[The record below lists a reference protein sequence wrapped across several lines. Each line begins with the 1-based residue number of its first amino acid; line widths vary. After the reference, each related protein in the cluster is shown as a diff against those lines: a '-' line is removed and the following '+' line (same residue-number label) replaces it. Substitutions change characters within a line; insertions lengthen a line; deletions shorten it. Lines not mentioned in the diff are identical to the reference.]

1 MLVDPPPVS
10 RLRVRATN
18 HLTLRDE
25 TVLDIFAYT
34 LLRVLN
40 RNRNRVQTQKP
51 PPIPRWL
58 EGRNGQ
64 KLSGGREYRG

>member
-25 TVLDIFAYT
+25 TVLDIFAYS

-40 RNRNRVQTQKP
+40 RNRNRVQTQK
-51 PPIPRWL
+51 
-58 EGRNGQ
+58 ETAAQ
-64 KLSGGREYRG
+64 SAVA